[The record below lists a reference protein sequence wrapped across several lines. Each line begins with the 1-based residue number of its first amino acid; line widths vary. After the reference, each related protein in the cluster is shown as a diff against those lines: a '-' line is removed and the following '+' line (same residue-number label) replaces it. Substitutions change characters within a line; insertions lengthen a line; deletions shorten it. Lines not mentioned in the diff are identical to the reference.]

1 MKAIGVNLVIQKIKE
16 GTTATKGG
24 LLLAESHREDIR
36 YIEAKVIQVGDQV
49 VGVKEGDSIFYDRHA
64 GHKIEVNKETYQ
76 VIKLGDVVIV
86 L

>member
-1 MKAIGVNLVIQKIKE
+1 MKAIGVNLVIQKVKE

-49 VGVKEGDSIFYDRHA
+49 AGVKEGDSIFYDRHA

>member
-1 MKAIGVNLVIQKIKE
+1 MKAIGLNLIIQKVKE

-64 GHKIEVNKETYQ
+64 GHKIEVDKETYQ